1 MVRKEDKAQANDNSE
16 VNQGLRLWQAATR
29 KYLRSDTDKC
39 HDPRQW
45 S

>member
-16 VNQGLRLWQAATR
+16 VNRGLSLLQAATR
-29 KYLRSDTDKC
+29 KYLMSDTDKR